1 MNLQESG
8 SLEVI
13 ADHCEVLRVG
23 SSQLM
28 EAAEA
33 EEQVLKAVTGM
44 LLQRGQA
51 GTKGVNLI
59 A

>member
-23 SSQLM
+23 ASQLV

-44 LLQRGQA
+44 LLQRGQ
-51 GTKGVNLI
+51 GGMEGVSLI